1 MPKISLAL
9 IGYGTIG
16 TGVVEILENN
26 REIIRKRTGVEFEIK
41 YLVDKDWSTPRRIEA
56 KSGKRITDYR
66 EILKD
71 KDVSIIVELA
81 GGTGFAYTVIE
92 DSLKAGKNVVTAN
105 KALLAE
111 KGFPLFDLAREN
123 NLAIGFEA
131 SVCGG
136 IPIIRTVSEAL
147 AGDNILKLYGIVN
160 GTTNYIL
167 TKMTEEKLSFESAL
181 QQAQK
186 LGFAEADPTL
196 DIGGFDAAHKLA
208 ILSSLA
214 FNTTVRYDQVY
225 VEGISNIEL
234 EDVAT
239 AQELGYVLKLLAIA
253 KMDPDKSVEVRVN
266 PTLVPLDNQLAS
278 VRNEFNAV
286 LLESEFLGNSMY
298 FGRGAGSRPTATAVV
313 ADIIDIGIFINDPT
327 KTTKYLQFNDYP
339 VKPVGN
345 IASRYY
351 VRFNIFDKPGI
362 LSRISGIFGS
372 NNISIA
378 SVIQK
383 ERSATNF
390 VPLVMTTHEA
400 RERDIV
406 KALDEIEKESFTNK
420 RGVMLRII
428 D

>member
-9 IGYGTIG
+9 VGYGTIG
-16 TGVVEILENN
+16 AGVVEILENN
-26 REIIRKRTGVEFEIK
+26 RELILKRTGVEFEIK
-41 YLVDKDWSTPRRIEA
+41 YLVDKDWTTPRRVEA
-56 KSGKRITDYR
+56 KHGKRITDYH

-71 KDVSIIVELA
+71 KDVSIVVELA
-81 GGTGFAYTVIE
+81 GGTGFAYSVIE

-111 KGFPLFDLAREN
+111 KGFPLFDLARQSS
-123 NLAIGFEA
+123 LAIGFEG

-147 AGDNILKLYGIVN
+147 TGDNVQSIYGIVN

-167 TKMTEEKLSFESAL
+167 TKMTEEKMSFESAL
-181 QQAQK
+181 KQAQK

-196 DIGGFDAAHKLA
+196 DIGGFDAAHKIA

-214 FNTTVRYDQVY
+214 FNTAVRYDQVY
-225 VEGISNIEL
+225 VEGISGIEL
-234 EDVAT
+234 EDVAN

-253 KMDPDKSVEVRVN
+253 KKDPDNSVEVRVN

-286 LLESEFLGNSMY
+286 LIESEYLGNSMY
-298 FGRGAGSRPTATAVV
+298 FGRGAGSRATATAVV
-313 ADIIDIGIFINDPT
+313 ADIIDIGIFIDDPT
-327 KTTKYLQFNDYP
+327 KTTKYLQFNDHP
-339 VKPVGN
+339 VKPIGN
-345 IASRYY
+345 ISSRYY
-351 VRFNIFDKPGI
+351 VRFNIVDKPGI
-362 LSRISGIFGS
+362 LSRISGIFG
-372 NNISIA
+372 NHNISIA

-383 ERSATNF
+383 ERSATNY
-390 VPLVMTTHEA
+390 VPLIMTTHEA
-400 RERDIV
+400 RENDIIR
-406 KALDEIEKESFTNK
+406 ALDEIEKEAFNKK